1 VAQERDGA
9 IADALETVEQALQ
22 AEPQQLLNFR
32 PDALRLRGE
41 LQLKRK

>member
-22 AEPQQLLNFR
+22 AEPNSSSISGPMR
-32 PDALRLRGE
+32 SGCAANCS
-41 LQLKRK
+41 